1 MEGSKCIVFHWFY
14 KVSRLGDHT
23 MQKASVDNA
32 FSMFL
37 ELFFAF
43 WLKKSSKS
51 ICFIRYFDR
60 ISGHVQKLIFHWFYK
75 VFRFRENAFSKPS
88 LGNAFPIILERF
100 SGIGPEKS

>member
-32 FSMFL
+32 FPMFL

-60 ISGHVQKLIFHWFYK
+60 IFRHVQKLIFHWFYK
-75 VFRFRENAFSKPS
+75 VFCVRENATRKPS
-88 LGNAFPIILERF
+88 LGNAFSMVLSSILRF
-100 SGIGPEKS
+100 